1 MEKRVTLPE
10 NVHSPEVVG
19 VGVGVTEHVGIVVKR
34 VTLPE
39 NVPILR
45 VEVIY
50 LVLSKY
56 SSHAHQSW

>member
-10 NVHSPEVVG
+10 NVHSPEV